1 MSSNI
6 FVSFA
11 LAAGV
16 ALPIGVMHEDTSFR
30 ASDYKA
36 QECEVSTDKK
46 ETIKVPCIVN
56 VETGKRFGV
65 G

>member
-1 MSSNI
+1 
-6 FVSFA
+6 
-11 LAAGV
+11 
-16 ALPIGVMHEDTSFR
+16 MHEDTSFR